1 MTSIK
6 DWQDSMSEVDGW
18 AEMIDYIDEDDVKR
32 WNADKKLDPQK
43 FKSALDF
50 AVKSDSM
57 RLHLFADNYW
67 LRAHSETLQDKA
79 PKQKT
84 IIADEPG
91 TSESAALQDRP
102 RGDFHMPLSFWCN
115 LGGVF
120 FKGQK
125 KHTAE
130 ALLWTL
136 PKKNQAILDE
146 YGQARAFDGAARR
159 D

>member
-1 MTSIK
+1 
-6 DWQDSMSEVDGW
+6 MSEVDGW

-79 PKQKT
+79 PKQKV
-84 IIADEPG
+84 IEADIPG
-91 TSESAALQDRP
+91 PSAQTKKDRP
-102 RGDFHMPLSFWCN
+102 RDDFNMPLSFWCN

-125 KHTAE
+125 NHTAE
-130 ALLWTL
+130 ALLWKL
-136 PKKNQAILDE
+136 PKNADQETIEE
-146 YGQARAFDGAARR
+146 YGHDHFTYDALLAYKGEPGD
-159 D
+159 